1 MNKFVI
7 TFISLFMVLSLSAS
21 TVNMDVD
28 GNQLIVFLTQT
39 PKADGK
45 AVLIL
50 PGGGYSHL
58 AMEHE
63 GTQMAQWL
71 ADNGIPA
78 AVFAYPMPKG
88 DSKKPADAVRKAMDV
103 MRNHASEWGF
113 SADSLGVVGS
123 SAGGHLA
130 STIATHGEKAQR
142 PAFQVLLYP
151 VITMDSTL
159 THSGSRKNL
168 LGVNPSAQLEALFS
182 NELQVDSLTPRAFIA
197 LSNDDKAVLP
207 LNSINYYKALF
218 DNSIPASLHIYPTG
232 GHGWGMRT
240 SFRYHNLFTD
250 ELLAWLS
257 SF

>member
-1 MNKFVI
+1 MNKLIISLV
-7 TFISLFMVLSLSAS
+7 SLFMAFSLSAS

-39 PKADGK
+39 PAADGK

-63 GTQMAQWL
+63 GTQIAQWL
-71 ADNGIPA
+71 ADNGITA
-78 AVFAYPMPKG
+78 GVLAYPMPKG
-88 DSKKPADAVRKAMDV
+88 EYAKPADTVRKAMKL
-103 MRNHASEWGF
+103 MRSHASEWGF
-113 SADSLGVVGS
+113 SADSLGIVGS

-130 STIATHGEKAQR
+130 STVATHGDKADR

-159 THSGSRKNL
+159 THPGSRKNL
-168 LGVNPSAQLEALFS
+168 LGKNPSAELEALYS
-182 NELQVDSLTPRAFIA
+182 NELQVDSLTPRAFVV
-197 LSNDDKAVLP
+197 LSNDDTVVPP
-207 LNSINYYKALF
+207 LNSINYYEALI

-250 ELLAWLS
+250 ELLAWLR